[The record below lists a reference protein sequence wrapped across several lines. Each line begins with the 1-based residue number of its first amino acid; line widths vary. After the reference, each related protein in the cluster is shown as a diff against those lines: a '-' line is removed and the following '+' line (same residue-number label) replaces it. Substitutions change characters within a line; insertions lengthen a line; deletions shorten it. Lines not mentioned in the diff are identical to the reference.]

1 MIDPLFLFL
10 SNEDKLLEMIPP
22 FSPKD
27 QGENQ
32 NNFLVFEER
41 KTLRLKS
48 IGLENEMST
57 DQQRRISDF
66 DFKNGGRNEGCET

>member
-32 NNFLVFEER
+32 NNFLVFKER
-41 KTLRLKS
+41 H
-48 IGLENEMST
+48 
-57 DQQRRISDF
+57 
-66 DFKNGGRNEGCET
+66 

>member
-1 MIDPLFLFL
+1 
-10 SNEDKLLEMIPP
+10 MIPP
-22 FSPKD
+22 LSPPKD
-27 QGENQ
+27 QGESQ
-32 NNFLVFEER
+32 NNFLAFKER
-41 KTLRLKS
+41 KTLRFKS